1 MNRSRFHWGPRWSV
15 VAFAFI
21 LLVAGCAQEAGSP
34 AENTSADVNESASVF
49 ETADYRI
56 RVVPIAE
63 GLSRPWSLAFLPNGD
78 MLVTEKAGRLRLI
91 TDDVLRPEPVQG
103 VPEVDVRNQG
113 GLLEVVLH
121 PQFARNNWVYL
132 TYSKPGEGDAT
143 TALAR
148 GRFDGTRLTEVN
160 DLFVADAWSDTGGHF
175 GSRLAFT
182 PDGKLFMTI
191 GERQQRERAQ
201 DPSDHA
207 GTVLRL
213 NDDGSVPDD
222 NPFVGRTGYK
232 PEIYSY
238 GHRNPQGLTVHPE
251 TGEVWEN
258 EHGPRGGDEA
268 NLILPGR
275 NYGWPVI
282 SYGREY
288 SGQIIT
294 DQPWRE
300 GMEQPQYYWVPS
312 IAISGMTFYTGDR
325 FPKWQGHLFVG
336 GLRGMVLQ
344 RVVPLDQQGGFERES
359 MLMQLRQRVRD
370 VRQGPDGLLYVLT
383 DSDAALEDA
392 TGAVLRI
399 EPAE

>member
-1 MNRSRFHWGPRWSV
+1 MNRSWFCWTQWSSV
-15 VAFAFI
+15 AAFAFI
-21 LLVAGCAQEAGSP
+21 LLVAGCAQEAGSS
-34 AENTSADVNESASVF
+34 AENTSADVDESASVF

-56 RVVPIAE
+56 RVVPIAD
-63 GLSRPWSLAFLPNGD
+63 GLRRPWSLAFLPNGD
-78 MLVTEKAGRLRLI
+78 MLVTEKNGRLRLI

-103 VPEVDVRNQG
+103 VPEVDARSQG
-113 GLLEVVLH
+113 GLMDVVLH
-121 PQFARNNWVYL
+121 PQFAENDWLYL
-132 TYSKPGEGDAT
+132 TYSKPGERGAT

-148 GRFDGTRLTEVN
+148 GRFDGTQLTEVH

-182 PDGKLFMTI
+182 PDGKLFMTV

-222 NPFVGRTGYK
+222 NPFVGRTGYR

-238 GHRNPQGLTVHPE
+238 GHRSPQGLTVHPE

-275 NYGWPVI
+275 NYGWPVV

-288 SGQIIT
+288 SGEILT
-294 DQPWRE
+294 NQPWRE

-325 FPKWQGHLFVG
+325 FPAWQGHLFVG
-336 GLRGMVLQ
+336 GLRGALLQ
-344 RVVPLDQQGGFERES
+344 RVVPLDQDGGFERES
-359 MLMQLRQRVRD
+359 LLTELRQRVRD
-370 VRQGPDGLLYVLT
+370 VRQGPDGLLYVVT
-383 DSDAALEDA
+383 DSNAAREEA
-392 TGAVLRI
+392 TGTVLRI
-399 EPAE
+399 EPAD